1 VPPPQSGLKQKLAVM
16 IVQGDKVKYTI
27 DNQDY
32 FVTEVT
38 GGPVKKKYTLCKS
51 VPCDTG
57 ETPIENVEAKH
68 LQKAP

>member
-1 VPPPQSGLKQKLAVM
+1 M
-16 IVQGDKVKYTI
+16 IVEGDKVKYTI

-38 GGPVKKKYTLCKS
+38 GGPVKKKYTLCKFK
-51 VPCDTG
+51 PCG
-57 ETPIENVEAKH
+57 PNETPIENVEEKH